1 MHLILYRNDIEKSTF
16 MKRLVFRLLAIAS
29 IIIAPLTLKAQ
40 EESSAL
46 QLIGPS
52 TGSGTVGSQ
61 GTQALHLTL
70 DQALEIAL
78 SENNTIKIAD
88 MTVEKTGYARKG
100 SYAALYPNISANG
113 SYQRTLK
120 KQVMVMDMGGQ
131 PMEIKV
137 GRDNNISTSASAS
150 MPIVNAQL
158 WESLKLSGLDVELAV
173 EQARSSKIAMVK
185 QVKQAFYAVLLAEKS
200 LDVVTNVYDNA
211 QKNYEKTLQR
221 FNVGKA
227 SEVERLRAQ
236 VTMMNA
242 EPNVS
247 SAENAVLLA
256 TWQLKAIMGIDL
268 NTEVEVVGNLDDY
281 TTQLLSPYISEED
294 LSKNSSL
301 LQLGIQGR
309 MLESTIRMQK
319 KQYIPT
325 LAANI
330 NYNYNAM
337 GDDELRWFPSSTA
350 AVSLSIPIFDGLQK
364 HYNIKQSKINK
375 NMLDLQR
382 EDTERNLRVAIRNY
396 NDQMALC
403 IKNYQAADATVG
415 IAQKSYDI
423 SEKMYEVGKA
433 TMVELNDAQ
442 VSLMQ
447 AQLTQAQAVYNFMV
461 AKASLDELIGKEE

>member
-16 MKRLVFRLLAIAS
+16 MKRLVFRLLAITT
-29 IIIAPLTLKAQ
+29 IIIAPLTLNAQ
-40 EESSAL
+40 D
-46 QLIGPS
+46 PS
-52 TGSGTVGSQ
+52 TSST
-61 GTQALHLTL
+61 ALHLTL

-100 SYAALYPNISANG
+100 SYAALYPNINISG
-113 SYQRTLK
+113 SYQRTLL
-120 KQVMVMDMGGQ
+120 KQVMVMEMPNPITGETQ
-131 PMEIKV
+131 TAEIKM
-137 GRDNNISTSASAS
+137 GRDNNINTSASAS

-256 TWQLKAIMGIDL
+256 TWQLKAVMGIDL

-350 AVSLSIPIFDGLQK
+350 AISLSIPIFDGLQK

>member
-1 MHLILYRNDIEKSTF
+1 MMLS
-16 MKRLVFRLLAIAS
+16 
-29 IIIAPLTLKAQ
+29 AQ
-40 EESSAL
+40 DDSSAL
-46 QLIGPS
+46 RQGQ
-52 TGSGTVGSQ
+52 GSET
-61 GTQALHLTL
+61 LRLTL

-78 SENNTIKIAD
+78 SESNTVKIAD
-88 MTVEKTGYARKG
+88 MTVEKSGYAKKG
-100 SYAALYPNISANG
+100 SYSALYPNISANG

-131 PMEIKV
+131 AMEIKV
-137 GRDNNISTSASAS
+137 GRDNSINATATAS

-158 WESLKLSGLDVELAV
+158 WESLKLSGMDVELAV
-173 EQARSSKIAMVK
+173 EQARSSKIALVK
-185 QVKQAFYAVLLAEKS
+185 QVKQAFYAVLLAQKS
-200 LDVVTNVYDNA
+200 HEVVANVYENA

-227 SEVERLRAQ
+227 SEVEHLRAQ

-247 SAENAVLLA
+247 SAENAVMLA
-256 TWQLKAIMGIDL
+256 TWQLKAVMGIDL
-268 NTEVEVVGNLDDY
+268 DTDVEVVGDLNDY
-281 TTQLLSPYISEED
+281 TAQMLTPYVSEED
-294 LSKNSSL
+294 LSNNSSL

-319 KQYIPT
+319 KQYLPT
-325 LAANI
+325 LAASI
-330 NYNYNAM
+330 NYNYSAM
-337 GDDELRWFPSSTA
+337 GDEELRWFPSSTA
-350 AVSLSIPIFDGLQK
+350 AVSLSIPIFDGFQK
-364 HYNIKQSKINK
+364 HYTIKQSKINK

-382 EDTERNLRVAIRNY
+382 EDTERNLRIGIRNY

-403 IKNYQAADATVG
+403 IKNYQAAEATVE

-433 TMVELNDAQ
+433 TLVELNDAQ
-442 VSLMQ
+442 LALQQ

-461 AKASLDELIGKEE
+461 TKASLDELIGKEE

>member
-1 MHLILYRNDIEKSTF
+1 
-16 MKRLVFRLLAIAS
+16 MKRLFYSILAAL
-29 IIIAPLTLKAQ
+29 AVLFFPLFGQAQ
-40 EESSAL
+40 N
-46 QLIGPS
+46 
-52 TGSGTVGSQ
+52 GSGSLQ
-61 GTQALHLTL
+61 LTL
-70 DQALEIAL
+70 DQVLEIAL
-78 SENNTIKIAD
+78 SESNTVKIAD

-100 SYAALYPNISANG
+100 SYAALYPNVNISG
-113 SYQRTLK
+113 SYQRTLQ

-150 MPIVNAQL
+150 MPLVNASL
-158 WESLKLSGLDVELAV
+158 WESLKLSGMDVEMAV
-173 EQARSSKIAMVK
+173 EQARSSKIGMVK
-185 QVKQAFYAVLLAEKS
+185 QVKQAFYAVLMAQASHMVMKQ
-200 LDVVTNVYDNA
+200 VYENA
-211 QKNYEKTLQR
+211 QKNYEKTMQR

-236 VTMMNA
+236 VTMLNA

-268 NTEVEVVGNLDDY
+268 GTEIEVVGSLEDY
-281 TTQLLSPYISEED
+281 TGNLLTPYASEDD

-301 LQLGIQGR
+301 LQLDIQDR

-319 KQYIPT
+319 KQYLPT
-325 LAANI
+325 LAASI
-330 NYNYNAM
+330 NYNYSAM
-337 GDDELRWFPSSTA
+337 GDDKLSWFPSSTA
-350 AVSLSIPIFDGLQK
+350 ALSLSVPVFDGFQK
-364 HYNIKQSKINK
+364 KHNIKQSQVTR
-375 NMLDLQR
+375 NMLALQR
-382 EDTERNLRVAIRNY
+382 EDTERNLRIAIRNY

-403 IKNYQAADATVG
+403 VKNYEAANATVE

-433 TMVELNDAQ
+433 TLVELNDAQ
-442 VSLMQ
+442 LALQQ

-461 AKASLDELIGKEE
+461 TKASLDELIGKEE

>member
-1 MHLILYRNDIEKSTF
+1 
-16 MKRLVFRLLAIAS
+16 MKRLIISILTIVTIVAS
-29 IIIAPLTLKAQ
+29 PFYVQAQ
-40 EESSAL
+40 DS
-46 QLIGPS
+46 PS
-52 TGSGTVGSQ
+52 TSSET
-61 GTQALHLTL
+61 LRLTL

-78 SENNTIKIAD
+78 SESNTIKISD
-88 MTVEKTGYARKG
+88 MTVEKTGYAKKG
-100 SYAALYPNISANG
+100 SYASLYPNVNISG
-113 SYQRTLK
+113 SYQRTLQ

-150 MPIVNAQL
+150 MPLVNASL
-158 WESLKLSGLDVELAV
+158 WESLKLSGMDVELAV
-173 EQARSSKIAMVK
+173 EQARSSRIGMVK
-185 QVKQAFYAVLLAEKS
+185 QVKQAFYAVLLAQKS
-200 LDVVTNVYDNA
+200 LDVVSQVYENA

-256 TWQLKAIMGIDL
+256 TWQLKAVMGVDL
-268 NTEVEVVGNLDDY
+268 GTDIEVVGDLNDY
-281 TTQLLSPYISEED
+281 TAQMLAPYVSEDD
-294 LSKNSSL
+294 LSNNSTMM
-301 LQLGIQGR
+301 QFEIQGR

-319 KQYIPT
+319 KQYLPT
-325 LAANI
+325 LAASI
-330 NYNYNAM
+330 NYNYSAM
-337 GDDELRWFPSSTA
+337 GDNELSWFPSSTA
-350 AVSLSIPIFDGLQK
+350 ALSLSVPVFDGFQK
-364 HYNIKQSKINK
+364 RYNIKQSKISK

-382 EDTERNLRVAIRNY
+382 EDTERTLRIGIRNY

-403 IKNYQAADATVG
+403 IKNYEAANATVE

-433 TMVELNDAQ
+433 TLVELNDSQ
-442 VSLMQ
+442 VALMQ